1 MAGLLE
7 DAGMRELYDIV
18 GDAGHGSF
26 GSVVRARLRLGDG
39 GDEEVAI
46 KVVPVG
52 NSAAEVA
59 TIRKE
64 IDILKQSSHNN
75 IVAFVTSHLVTGH
88 AGIFFIRA
96 DPPEMDQ
103 TE

>member
-39 GDEEVAI
+39 GDD
-46 KVVPVG
+46 G
-52 NSAAEVA
+52 G
-59 TIRKE
+59 R
-64 IDILKQSSHNN
+64 
-75 IVAFVTSHLVTGH
+75 G
-88 AGIFFIRA
+88 
-96 DPPEMDQ
+96 
-103 TE
+103 